1 MEYVPT
7 PPPPTP
13 VTADVEIISQIL
25 FKCSNTAP
33 ASSQLCPRRPV
44 PAPAPPPVP
53 ASLNAKPRP
62 KLVLEPPAL
71 PPPLPPPLAVK
82 PNLPDFPKMKI
93 KFSTCTTLYA
103 PAKPI
108 YENYKKNVQD
118 AARSLPISNSTHLRY
133 KYNRLKK

>member
-1 MEYVPT
+1 MNIAST
-7 PPPPTP
+7 SLPTP
-13 VTADVEIISQIL
+13 VTADVEIITQRL

-33 ASSQLCPRRPV
+33 VTSQLCQRRPA

-53 ASLNAKPRP
+53 ASLNTKPRP

-108 YENYKKNVQD
+108 YENYKKNVQE
-118 AARSLPISNSTHLRY
+118 AAITLPSSTHLRY
-133 KYNRLKK
+133 KYNRFKK